1 MICGLARG
9 SVRKFNRLYLGNEE
23 SVRKT
28 RYDILKYDEASS
40 VNNESV
46 HLSRPASANLIS
58 PLLES
63 EAKEEID
70 E

>member
-1 MICGLARG
+1 MISGLRG

-40 VNNESV
+40 VSNESV
-46 HLSRPASANLIS
+46 HLSRPVSANLIS

>member
-1 MICGLARG
+1 MISGLRG

-40 VNNESV
+40 VSNESV
-46 HLSRPASANLIS
+46 HLSCPASANLIS